1 MFSHNIVQETSDE
14 ASVSSLDDDVVNGP
28 FVSRIVHEA
37 SQSIV
42 SIPRCL
48 GVHDLHLDSS
58 KALLDGTASA
68 ALKPTPLLP
77 RVVVQENETVTPV
90 LQYVEGG
97 DVPATMSADGVGDVH
112 TAKSSQTEQ
121 FIDSLAKST
130 NTMIIESITHI
141 IDYDNLLGR
150 NETTMR
156 MTPASGRVET
166 LGSAQSVG
174 LTEILARK
182 STSRPSSVSLRGTW
196 SRIKKAFSSIS
207 GRSQLHLPNS

>member
-1 MFSHNIVQETSDE
+1 MFSHNIIQETSE
-14 ASVSSLDDDVVNGP
+14 ESSVSSLDDDVVNGP

-68 ALKPTPLLP
+68 ALKPIPLLP
-77 RVVVQENETVTPV
+77 VVVQENEAVTPV

-97 DVPATMSADGVGDVH
+97 DVRVTMSADGVGDVH

-121 FIDSLAKST
+121 FIDCLAKST
-130 NTMIIESITHI
+130 NTMTIESITHI
-141 IDYDNLLGR
+141 IDYDNLHGR

-166 LGSAQSVG
+166 VGSAQSVG

-207 GRSQLHLPNS
+207 GRSQLHLPSS